1 MIQNDF
7 LLKNTLNYYVE
18 AKQNKLMDIESIK
31 MVTRQWEGQWG
42 GLEDKGRM
50 INAYKNVVRMT
61 FNEKDISKTSQQG
74 SEHKTNEIIF
84 LGGVSLL
91 HMID

>member
-50 INAYKNVVRMT
+50 INAY
-61 FNEKDISKTSQQG
+61 
-74 SEHKTNEIIF
+74 
-84 LGGVSLL
+84 
-91 HMID
+91 